1 MKKIFK
7 KNQFIVTFLAVLIAV
22 AGYLNYADNAD
33 KKKEAAKVNGT
44 TYESVYDGDNL
55 LTGDNDIESLDGED
69 ANNKE
74 TKESAGEET
83 TKEPGAAVLTNGT
96 NLASYMAQA
105 RLNREQI
112 RSKNKE
118 TLLQVINNNDISEG
132 EKKKAVKSMVKLT
145 ELNEK
150 ENAIETLLKAKGF
163 DDIVV
168 TISDKQADVIISE
181 KEVDDAKRAQI
192 EDVIKRKAGVSVD
205 NITITPTGTK

>member
-33 KKKEAAKVNGT
+33 KKKEAAKV
-44 TYESVYDGDNL
+44 YESVYDGDNL

-118 TLLQVINNNDISEG
+118 TLLEVINNNDISEG

-150 ENAIETLLKAKGF
+150 ENTIETLLKAKGF

-181 KEVDDAKRAQI
+181 NEVDDAKRAQI

>member
-69 ANNKE
+69 TNNKE

-96 NLASYMAQA
+96 NSASYMAQA

-118 TLLQVINNNDISEG
+118 TLLEVINNNDISEG

-150 ENAIETLLKAKGF
+150 ENTIETLLKAKGF

>member
-7 KNQFIVTFLAVLIAV
+7 KNQFIVTFLAVLITV

-118 TLLQVINNNDISEG
+118 TLLEVINNNDISEG

-150 ENAIETLLKAKGF
+150 ENTIETLLKAKGF

>member
-1 MKKIFK
+1 MKKIIK

-150 ENAIETLLKAKGF
+150 ENTIETLLKAKGF

>member
-105 RLNREQI
+105 R
-112 RSKNKE
+112 SKNKE
-118 TLLQVINNNDISEG
+118 TLLEVINNNDISEG

-150 ENAIETLLKAKGF
+150 ENTIETLLKAKGF

>member
-55 LTGDNDIESLDGED
+55 LTVDNDIESLDGED

-118 TLLQVINNNDISEG
+118 TLLEVINNNDISEG

-150 ENAIETLLKAKGF
+150 ENTIETLLKAKGF

-181 KEVDDAKRAQI
+181 NEVDDAKRAQI

>member
-69 ANNKE
+69 TSNKK

-118 TLLQVINNNDISEG
+118 TLLEVINNNDISEG

-150 ENAIETLLKAKGF
+150 ENTIETLLKAKGF

>member
-145 ELNEK
+145 GLNEK
-150 ENAIETLLKAKGF
+150 ENTIETLLKAKGF